1 MDQLLAIRSFI
12 RVAETGSFSR
22 AADSLNMPKATVS
35 KLIKE
40 LESHVGARLLQ
51 RTTRRVSVT
60 ADGNAYYD
68 RTARL
73 IRELEDADQG
83 FSAGHVL
90 PKGRIRIDVVGT
102 LARLFII
109 PALPEF
115 FARYPDMQIDF
126 GISDKSADMIGDNID
141 CVIRGGSAADL
152 SMVARLLGTTSWT
165 TCATPGY
172 LEKYGRPLHP
182 NDLLRNHRIIG
193 FHSPNNGRP
202 MPSRFMK
209 NGELIEIDGPYAVS
223 VNDGAARAVAG
234 LAGLGVLQTF
244 SYVIK
249 DQIESGSLVPI
260 LEDWRQPAYPFHV
273 VYPQNRALS
282 RRVRI
287 FIDWVVEL
295 FDHLD

>member
-40 LESHVGARLLQ
+40 LEGHVGARLLQ

-73 IRELEDADQG
+73 IRELEDADQR

-90 PKGRIRIDVVGT
+90 PKGRIRIDVIGT

-115 FARYPDMQIDF
+115 FARYPDLQIDF
-126 GISDKSADMIGDNID
+126 GISDKSADLIGDTID
-141 CVIRGGSAADL
+141 CVIRGGSTSDL

-172 LEKYGRPLHP
+172 LEKYGRPIHP
-182 NDLLRNHRIIG
+182 NDLLLNHRIIG
-193 FHSPNNGRP
+193 FHSPNSGRP

-209 NGELIEIDGPYAVS
+209 NNEVIEIDGPYSVS

-234 LAGLGVLQTF
+234 LTGIGILQTF

-249 DQIESGSLVPI
+249 DQIANGSLVPI
-260 LEDWRQPAYPFHV
+260 LEDWSQPPYPFHV
-273 VYPQNRALS
+273 IYPQNRALS
-282 RRVRI
+282 RRVRV

-295 FDHLD
+295 FDRLD

>member
-40 LESHVGARLLQ
+40 LGGHVGARLLQ

-60 ADGNAYYD
+60 ADGNASYG

-90 PKGRIRIDVVGT
+90 PEGRIRTDVIGT

-126 GISDKSADMIGDNID
+126 GISDKSADMRIWPID
-141 CVIRGGSAADL
+141 RRRWPLRYGRTPR
-152 SMVARLLGTTSWT
+152 VARPSSCAELLPWELHHAVPGTRRR
-165 TCATPGY
+165 A
-172 LEKYGRPLHP
+172 
-182 NDLLRNHRIIG
+182 
-193 FHSPNNGRP
+193 
-202 MPSRFMK
+202 PS
-209 NGELIEIDGPYAVS
+209 IAH
-223 VNDGAARAVAG
+223 
-234 LAGLGVLQTF
+234 T
-244 SYVIK
+244 
-249 DQIESGSLVPI
+249 
-260 LEDWRQPAYPFHV
+260 
-273 VYPQNRALS
+273 
-282 RRVRI
+282 
-287 FIDWVVEL
+287 L
-295 FDHLD
+295 FF